1 MNLAFLNI
9 GTQEMMFIIVIAL
22 LLFGGKKLPELARGL
37 GRGIREFKDASE
49 GIKNEIS
56 DQINNFE
63 KDIDDIKKD
72 IETEPEPPQ
81 NPDTNAADQPV
92 SPSSEEADVATD
104 NNDESGESE
113 EKTAP
118 QFTAPEGTY
127 QHKPY
132 TPPTSDDYYSY
143 GYKDHF
149 AERDVPSQ
157 DSPST
162 EGDEGSSI
170 ENQEGTNDDGK
181 PSTGEEKN
189 TQV

>member
-72 IETEPEPPQ
+72 IETEPETP
-81 NPDTNAADQPV
+81 TN
-92 SPSSEEADVATD
+92 
-104 NNDESGESE
+104 SGYECDRSAGIA
-113 EKTAP
+113 K
-118 QFTAPEGTY
+118 Q
-127 QHKPY
+127 
-132 TPPTSDDYYSY
+132 
-143 GYKDHF
+143 
-149 AERDVPSQ
+149 
-157 DSPST
+157 
-162 EGDEGSSI
+162 
-170 ENQEGTNDDGK
+170 
-181 PSTGEEKN
+181 
-189 TQV
+189 